1 MPDDPAVTGLQSI
14 LSSKRK
20 ALAFATVAAGA
31 PLGGILL
38 WVFGGVPF
46 IVEVKVAIFL
56 VGLALGY
63 GWGHLMWWFF
73 NRGH

>member
-1 MPDDPAVTGLQSI
+1 MRRSADRSAIDSACR
-14 LSSKRK
+14 KRK
-20 ALAFATVAAGA
+20 ALAFATIGWRT
-31 PLGGILL
+31 LGGILL
-38 WVFGGVPF
+38 SVSGGAPF

-56 VGLALGY
+56 VGLVLGY